1 MTSIP
6 LYLTQE
12 HPCSYLEHELAQ
24 SLFVH
29 PSFKITTAQ
38 YGHLI
43 KQGFRRSGNEVYTPH
58 CARCSACIPVRL
70 TVADFKPDRNQKR
83 CLNKN
88 LNTQAI
94 IKPAVFCQ
102 DHFDMYLRYQAYKH
116 GDGSMAHFGPDDYI
130 HFLGSL
136 WCNTCFV
143 EFSIDDELAAIAVI
157 DQLDDAWSAVY
168 TFFEPKFSNYSL
180 GVYAILWEI
189 KQTKLRQ
196 HEFLYLG
203 FWIKNCQKMAY
214 KANYRPIQL
223 FIDNQWTEIP
233 DKALVNE
240 ILL

>member
-1 MTSIP
+1 MTSVP

-12 HPCSYLEHELAQ
+12 HQCSYLEHELAQ

-29 PSFKITTAQ
+29 PSFNINSSQ
-38 YGHLI
+38 YGQLI
-43 KQGFRRSGNEVYTPH
+43 KQGFRRSGNEVYRPH

-70 TVADFKPDRNQKR
+70 AVADFKPDRSQKR
-83 CLNKN
+83 CLKKN

-116 GDGSMAHFGPDDYI
+116 GDGSMAHFSPDDYI

-136 WCNTCFV
+136 WCNTHFV
-143 EFSIDDELAAIAVI
+143 EFSIENELSAVAVI
-157 DQLDDAWSAVY
+157 DLLDNAWSAVY
-168 TFFEPKFSNYSL
+168 TFFEPKFTNYSP

-189 KQTKLRQ
+189 EQAKLRQ

-203 FWIKNCQKMAY
+203 FWIKNCKKMAY
-214 KANYRPIQL
+214 KNNYQPLQL
-223 FIDNQWTEIP
+223 LIDNQWTETP
-233 DKALVNE
+233 PGVWK
-240 ILL
+240 